1 MKDRTAAHP
10 AWERRAASLWALA
23 LLACALLLGVQLWR
37 GAPLES
43 RVTAMLPASAQAERF
58 TAAEAHLDRAFAS
71 RLLILV
77 SGPDAASAMPD
88 LKRRL
93 HDSGSIER
101 IDDETPPRPDRLLA
115 PYRYRLLTPML
126 ADASESEWQERALS
140 RLFTPGLDADP
151 SRDPFGLLDAWL
163 NARLAG
169 PVSWQDGLPG
179 VTAEGRRWQLLSAR
193 LAGSPYAPAS
203 QAPLVD
209 AVDAFEQ
216 AHPQLTVRRAGL
228 VFHAAA
234 GTRLAKQEITTIGL
248 GSLLGILL
256 LLGWVFRRPGILAS
270 LLLPVAAGILFA
282 LPLTWAMFGALNLL
296 TLAFGASL
304 IGVAVDYALHLQCAR
319 TLHPHHPLARLW
331 PGLALGLVSSLSAYL
346 VQLATPLPGL
356 RQMATFAALGLIGA
370 WLTVR
375 LWLPRLAPPR
385 HPATTAIAAR
395 LDRCRLPARPGHWQT
410 GLAVMLLAA
419 MIAAFVGLRTGD
431 DLRHLNPSP
440 QTLVDQ
446 QRQVQTLL
454 ERGGGQRYLLATAD
468 SEPRLLARLESLDEP
483 LSRLVSRDRL
493 RHYRHLAQSVPSPQR
508 QADNLQR
515 VRQRYD
521 QALPGVLNTAG
532 LPLSLAET
540 LDASLAEV
548 PMLTPD
554 AWLNA
559 TVGEADR
566 SLWFTTAEGRPTA
579 LVLLDGVTPQAAQ
592 ALGTLADGTSWLDYR
607 DRVASLSDQLGLLRQ
622 QIGLWLALA
631 MLGLV
636 LLFGWRYRQR
646 AWRVLLPPLGAVA
659 LTFGLF
665 AVLGVGVTLFHLLGM
680 LLVLGIGLDAGIFST
695 EHPQDAAAWLAIS
708 LSCASSLLAFGLL
721 AFSATPALH
730 YLGLTCLVGLVA
742 TWALVPFS
750 RGATRSDRH
759 DREFVTHGT
768 E

>member
-1 MKDRTAAHP
+1 MTGQVSAQTGRERGAAF
-10 AWERRAASLWALA
+10 LWGLA
-23 LLACALLLGVQLWR
+23 LFACALLLAAQLWR

-43 RVTAMLPASAQAERF
+43 RVTAMLPASAQSERF
-58 TAAEAHLDRAFAS
+58 AAAEAHLDRAFAS
-71 RLLILV
+71 RLLVLV

-101 IDDETPPRPDRLLA
+101 IDDETPPRPDRALA
-115 PYRYRLLTPML
+115 PYRYRLLTSKL
-126 ADASESEWQERALS
+126 AEASREEWQERALS
-140 RLFTPGLDADP
+140 RLFTPGLGADP
-151 SRDPFGLLDAWL
+151 RRDPFGLLDAWL
-163 NARLAG
+163 NDRLAG
-169 PVSWQDGLPG
+169 PVTWQDDLPG
-179 VTAEGRRWQLLSAR
+179 VTAEGQRWQLLSAR

-203 QAPLVD
+203 QKPLVE

-216 AHPQLTVRRAGL
+216 AHPELTVLRAGL

-234 GTRLAKQEITTIGL
+234 GTRQARQEVTTIGL

-256 LLGWVFRRPGILAS
+256 LLGWVFRRPVALAS
-270 LLLPVAAGILFA
+270 LVLPVGAGILFA
-282 LPLTWAMFGALNLL
+282 LPLTWWLFGTLNLL

-319 TLHPHHPLARLW
+319 ALHPQRPLTRLW

-356 RQMATFAALGLIGA
+356 RQMATFAALGLVGA

-375 LWLPRLAPPR
+375 LWLPRLASPR
-385 HPATTAIAAR
+385 HPATAVIAAR
-395 LDRCRLPARPGHWQT
+395 LDRCRLPARPGRWQA
-410 GLAVMLLAA
+410 GLAMLLLAA
-419 MIAAFVGLRTGD
+419 LGTALGGLRAGD

-440 QTLVDQ
+440 QMLVDQ

-468 SEPRLLARLESLDEP
+468 GASRLLARLESLDAT
-483 LSRLVSRDRL
+483 LSRLVARDRL

-515 VRQRYD
+515 VRQRYE
-521 QALPGVLNTAG
+521 QAMPDLLETAG
-532 LPLSLAET
+532 LPPALAET
-540 LDASLAEV
+540 LDASLADV
-548 PMLTPD
+548 PVLAPD
-554 AWLNA
+554 DWLA
-559 TVGEADR
+559 SRAGEADR
-566 SLWFTTAEGRPTA
+566 SLWFEAPDGRPAA
-579 LVLLDGVTPQAAQ
+579 LVLLDGVTPQAAR
-592 ALGTLADGTSWLDYR
+592 ALETLADDAPWLDYR
-607 DRVASLSDQLGLLRQ
+607 DRVASLSDQLGRLRQ
-622 QIGLWLALA
+622 QIGLWLGLA

-636 LLFGWRYRQR
+636 AFFGWRYRCR

-659 LTFGLF
+659 VTLGLF
-665 AVLGVGVTLFHLLGM
+665 AALGTSVTLFHLLGL

-708 LSCASSLLAFGLL
+708 LSCVSSLLAFGLL

-730 YLGLTCLVGLVA
+730 YLGLTCLVGLLA
-742 TWALVPFS
+742 TWALVPFA
-750 RGATRSDRH
+750 RGVTRSDRH
-759 DREFVTHGT
+759 HRECVAHGK